1 MVKKLFSLIC
11 AFILTGTSVFA
22 ADVSRLYTVKN
33 AKAAEVEKVLTPYLK
48 RNFPSALKGQNSY
61 ILEDKNKKYY
71 YVVILADKNE
81 NCYFYYMSNN
91 EDESLRKELIETLKN
106 NDFKSKKV
114 RNSSLKS
121 YFYGEAYTNL
131 AHSNVNIKMRTTAEN
146 SQMLPPQ
153 NEIINA
159 SAIEYDFSDEAQTRF
174 NGSNSAQNI
183 VVEPKTEPPIE
194 LQTQEKAIVKLP
206 KIQSSWQGEAF
217 NPNSGTEQS
226 SYNSQGYQS
235 QGSVL
240 TGSVIYIQD
249 GATFTA
255 ALLSDISSDSIV
267 NNDRVSAALD
277 ADWIYN
283 GQLIAPAGS
292 ILTGRA
298 VDTKAASYAMA
309 NGQIGLL
316 FNEIMTPDGNI
327 IPLKTNKVYIVGNSS
342 RALNVTKRIAGGAA
356 TGLLLSAISM
366 LFGADPT
373 SAIIYGTSIGVGAGA
388 ISTIS
393 SKGEE
398 IRVIEGSQLQIMLTE
413 PLTVQLYRQQ

>member
-206 KIQSSWQGEAF
+206 KIESSWQGEAF
-217 NPNSGTEQS
+217 NPNSGTVQS